1 MASPIEGHSLLALNP
16 AKFSGKE
23 ETLLHLHSDV
33 KKVIYRFPK
42 DLDTQGL
49 ATNSKY
55 IFLTHHQYH
64 RLKGAK
70 PLTIIKKSNYEEVAL
85 ADHTGKSPRFPTT
98 VIANEDKL
106 VVAANGAD
114 FAATLHIYDISKNN
128 EFQLASIISLS
139 PDQARPMGMALDR
152 NHLYFASYSEQS
164 IWSLNLITGTFKLI
178 IDGKRYGITTPIAIT
193 LTDSYLFVSSHI
205 DKSVFKFDRRYFL
218 PIAIYKN
225 DLDLPWSSIAIG
237 NDLFTGNLGPKITAN
252 FYKSFVTKNGHR
264 ITESVESESIDSP
277 IICLF

>member
-139 PDQARPMGMALDR
+139 PDQAR
-152 NHLYFASYSEQS
+152 
-164 IWSLNLITGTFKLI
+164 
-178 IDGKRYGITTPIAIT
+178 
-193 LTDSYLFVSSHI
+193 
-205 DKSVFKFDRRYFL
+205 RYFL